1 MTKAVADLFLNIG
14 HIEIHDVGICISAI
28 KEIRHLHL
36 LLNSK

>member
-14 HIEIHDVGICISAI
+14 HIEIIEIHDVGICISAI

-36 LLNSK
+36 D